1 MCTYKKTQQQLD
13 ELLKST
19 HSIFLQKLIQ
29 KTPKYMFTLKK
40 KSVSGCKLCARS
52 STALNFTFEIKT
64 FFFFLQQFS
73 AVF

>member
-1 MCTYKKTQQQLD
+1 MCTYKTKQLD

-19 HSIFLQKLIQ
+19 HSIFMQKLIQ
-29 KTPKYMFTLKK
+29 ETPKYMFTLKK
-40 KSVSGCKLCARS
+40 KSVSGCKLCAHS

-64 FFFFLQQFS
+64 ISFLQQFS

>member
-1 MCTYKKTQQQLD
+1 MCTYKKKQLD

-19 HSIFLQKLIQ
+19 HSIFMQKLIQ

-40 KSVSGCKLCARS
+40 KSVSGCKLCPRS

-64 FFFFLQQFS
+64 LSFLQQFS